1 MQSTCVESVSVMKM
15 CFLCEYSHGPALLLH
30 FISVSV
36 HEGAFYSVGIFVT
49 PRRADRPSG
58 QSVPHIRRSSLAIPV
73 GVARK
78 VCQRH

>member
-36 HEGAFYSVGIFVT
+36 HEGLFTASV
-49 PRRADRPSG
+49 
-58 QSVPHIRRSSLAIPV
+58 SL
-73 GVARK
+73 
-78 VCQRH
+78 